1 MRYAYC
7 RKALIC
13 SATILAC
20 AAGLPGQ
27 LPCPQS
33 GELRGWLPEGEVS
46 AFFPDGAKIIQHA
59 TSGKR
64 GACFQRSFELPS
76 QPRRAVL
83 AVTAWGI
90 AAAHLNGTL
99 VGEVN
104 QPNVERVPVFTEVTA
119 WLRPGANVLQ
129 LRTSGG
135 NKVYAQLRIELA
147 DGAFMDVCTDATWQ
161 WRAAPA
167 TGWPRGPLPPDNWQP
182 ARVFDDYRGTAGKA
196 TTWNREFALMPR
208 ELLRQTMEHAADTL
222 RTPQPGDESAAPS
235 QFRGTYLKPEYA
247 ARYQG
252 FLRLDPQTGQ
262 VVDATGKIKHL
273 LFIVYNQKTAKDPF
287 VLRFT
292 EWDFDQL
299 ENDLALMEQAEVH
312 LYLRF
317 LGWGSLLDGRGH
329 WKRCERQPAGTGLPH
344 FDFNFQILDHF
355 LDRCQAHGRYVVIE
369 GDHHWSASWDML
381 PPPYHYRYYLYPEV
395 AEVNALAHRKILARY
410 AQRPCVAGYMIGEED
425 IQMDRDL
432 DNGHLRQA
440 FAEYL
445 RQRYHTL
452 DALKAAWGAGYDY
465 TDRSLLRPTPRKL
478 DAWNLPDFKE
488 MVSSPAYPLV
498 SSPWSDLSRWQD
510 VPLPKWP
517 LFRAATS
524 PYAELA
530 SFPALNTFTPDDPVW
545 IDYNAFREDV
555 LYLAHVNRW
564 ASVVRPAAPN
574 QWLFHCNAQDFTAH
588 WMFPMCYRRAALDFD
603 VIGTGSH
610 DTGKDLGKCT
620 PAYRMR
626 KYFANV
632 AAYRPYA
639 RAPGSRAVAIAAGE
653 GEGGAHDNE
662 QEILNYHRAQTFEL
676 LGHGGA
682 FEQAYRWTH
691 LSGAM
696 ASPEAQPHLSKALQW
711 MGEFYRAVDG
721 VPFSLHRPVDVLIV
735 GNNNLARSN
744 RGGRDIGNIMAVSD
758 SLGQLNIEFDI
769 AMDLD
774 LAYGKQQRKIDIGS
788 YRMILLPCIDS
799 DYPEAVWQ
807 VLDAWL
813 NDPAHRGRRALVLGF
828 IGRRTPFLTP
838 TKQFHPTLAKWL
850 GFANHAGEV
859 TLKNANALAWTP
871 VAPEDT
877 AQNITINFGNRD
889 LSPVGTFRGGRPL
902 LATADGEVV
911 AATFAHA
918 GNAIY
923 AFGFPLGLAFDLPWG
938 IPAPQTPYDT
948 MGTVF
953 EDLVTAVGIPRP
965 VQSPRNLRVAISD
978 DQSII
983 MIQERFGIATTDL
996 CRLKAPA
1003 GTVYEGCETVPQA
1016 DGSVLLRAEL
1026 KPYEG
1031 LFLRRKTAH

>member
-1 MRYAYC
+1 
-7 RKALIC
+7 
-13 SATILAC
+13 
-20 AAGLPGQ
+20 
-27 LPCPQS
+27 
-33 GELRGWLPEGEVS
+33 
-46 AFFPDGAKIIQHA
+46 
-59 TSGKR
+59 
-64 GACFQRSFELPS
+64 
-76 QPRRAVL
+76 
-83 AVTAWGI
+83 
-90 AAAHLNGTL
+90 
-99 VGEVN
+99 
-104 QPNVERVPVFTEVTA
+104 
-119 WLRPGANVLQ
+119 
-129 LRTSGG
+129 
-135 NKVYAQLRIELA
+135 
-147 DGAFMDVCTDATWQ
+147 
-161 WRAAPA
+161 
-167 TGWPRGPLPPDNWQP
+167 
-182 ARVFDDYRGTAGKA
+182 
-196 TTWNREFALMPR
+196 
-208 ELLRQTMEHAADTL
+208 
-222 RTPQPGDESAAPS
+222 
-235 QFRGTYLKPEYA
+235 
-247 ARYQG
+247 
-252 FLRLDPQTGQ
+252 
-262 VVDATGKIKHL
+262 
-273 LFIVYNQKTAKDPF
+273 
-287 VLRFT
+287 
-292 EWDFDQL
+292 
-299 ENDLALMEQAEVH
+299 
-312 LYLRF
+312 
-317 LGWGSLLDGRGH
+317 
-329 WKRCERQPAGTGLPH
+329 
-344 FDFNFQILDHF
+344 
-355 LDRCQAHGRYVVIE
+355 
-369 GDHHWSASWDML
+369 ML

-440 FAEYL
+440 FADYL
-445 RQRYHTL
+445 KQRYHTL

-478 DAWNLPDFKE
+478 DAWNLPDCEE
-488 MVSSPAYPLV
+488 MVSTPAYPLV
-498 SSPWSDLSRWQD
+498 SSPWAGLSRWQD
-510 VPLPKWP
+510 VPLPEWP

-530 SFPALNTFTPDDPVW
+530 SFPALNTFTPNDPVW

-564 ASVVRPAAPN
+564 AAVVRPAAPN

-588 WMFPMCYRRAALDFD
+588 WMFPMCYRRAELDFD
-603 VIGTGSH
+603 VISTGSH
-610 DTGKDLGKCT
+610 DTGKDLSKCT

-632 AAYRPYA
+632 AAYRPYV

-774 LAYGKQQRKIDIGS
+774 LAYGMQQRKIDISS
-788 YRMILLPCIDS
+788 YRMLVLPCIDS

-813 NDPAHRGRRALVLGF
+813 SDPAYRGRRTLVLGH
-828 IGRRTPFLTP
+828 IGRRTPHLTP
-838 TKQFHPTLAKWL
+838 AEQFHPTLAEWL
-850 GFANHAGEV
+850 GFANYAGEV
-859 TLKNANALAWTP
+859 ALKNANELAWTP
-871 VAPEDT
+871 VAPGDIART
-877 AQNITINFGNRD
+877 ITINFGNRD
-889 LSPVGTFRGGRPL
+889 LSPAGTFREGRPL
-902 LATADGEVV
+902 LATSGGEVV
-911 AATFAHA
+911 AAAFAHA

-923 AFGFPLGLAFDLPWG
+923 AFGFPLGLAYDLPWG

-953 EDLVTAVGIPRP
+953 EDLVTAAGIPRP
-965 VQSPRNLRVAISD
+965 VRSPHNLRVAVSD

-996 CRLKAPA
+996 CRLKVPA
-1003 GTVYEGCETVPQA
+1003 GTVYEGCETVPQT
-1016 DGSVLLRAEL
+1016 DGTVLLRAEL

-1031 LFLRRKTAH
+1031 LFFRRKPQTMKPTLTSSSSALLAPLAALHAAEPKPNVLFIAVDDLRPWIGAMGFPAAKTPNLDRLAARSVTFSRAYTAAPWCQPSRTALLTGLRPSTTGVYAHWDDPWRASPKLAKHATLPQYFRQHGYETVGAGKIFHHSKASQDPASWDRYWPSQSQCMLDHGLANPPLNGLDLRRTVDWGPSWRRRPTCRTGRSPTSSSKNSPSRRTARASSPAASTCRICPGMCHRSIWTATRSTRSLCLR